1 MVTVVH
7 DHHDQIPKDDIK
19 SSFFTMNFRGSKL
32 LGFPWPKLVIL
43 AFLVLIGLFF
53 AMAALVAWIQKVA
66 QKYVALKAGRTKW
79 CVVFIML
86 AEPQIHHNRIRF
98 RGLFDAVWCF
108 SNGFF
113 W

>member
-1 MVTVVH
+1 
-7 DHHDQIPKDDIK
+7 
-19 SSFFTMNFRGSKL
+19 MNFRGSKL

-66 QKYVALKAGRTKW
+66 QKYVALKAGWTKW